1 MEDWSPD
8 NPFGAIQPYWLQ
20 VEGKWRTADVLGPFL
35 GEYVTCP
42 FCENQKGLIFET
54 DSSRLDEMA
63 DITCTCGRKFQV
75 LEVLGYDLQ
84 QRLAFLAGEETDP
97 AWTAKILAEDPDR
110 ATGPLPPAPDEDDE
124 PTPAPAPAVTPKTP
138 PARTEA
144 PRMRAARPGRHAR
157 TENRGVAVGRGEKV
171 TGPVRATAGSTAGS
185 TTGTRAPATKSSPRA
200 TRKAVDEATRPA
212 PGTRVYRND
221 GIVNTGL
228 LVVGDN
234 NRQVNV
240 RADGKGGGQ
249 VTVDGQPV
257 TSGGRVP
264 RKVAARAERAV
275 RDAVRQAG
283 QGAGPGEVRIHG
295 ENNSVVTTTTS
306 GDQVQVTR
314 STSRKKKED

>member
-97 AWTAKILAEDPDR
+97 AWTAKVLAEDPNH
-110 ATGPLPPAPDEDDE
+110 TSGPQSPAADDE
-124 PTPAPAPAVTPKTP
+124 EADEPKPAPAAARTP
-138 PARTEA
+138 P
-144 PRMRAARPGRHAR
+144 PRMRSAGR
-157 TENRGVAVGRGEKV
+157 TENRGVVVGRGEKV
-171 TGPVRATAGSTAGS
+171 TGPVRANAGS
-185 TTGTRAPATKSSPRA
+185 TTGARRPAPKSSPRA
-200 TRKAVDEATRPA
+200 TRRAVDEATRPA

-314 STSRKKKED
+314 STSRRKKED

>member
-1 MEDWSPD
+1 MEEWSRD

-63 DITCTCGRKFQV
+63 DITCICGKQFQV
-75 LEVLGYDLQ
+75 MEVLGSDLQ
-84 QRLAFLAGEETDP
+84 QRLAYLAGEETDP
-97 AWTAKILAEDPDR
+97 AWLEKTLAEDPDQP
-110 ATGPLPPAPDEDDE
+110 TGPLPPEPDEDDE
-124 PTPAPAPAVTPKTP
+124 PKPAATSAAEPRTP
-138 PARTEA
+138 PARQTAA
-144 PRMRAARPGRHAR
+144 PRMRTARAGRDR

-171 TGPVRATAGSTAGS
+171 TGP
-185 TTGTRAPATKSSPRA
+185 PRA
-200 TRKAVDEATRPA
+200 S
-212 PGTRVYRND
+212 
-221 GIVNTGL
+221 TGL
-228 LVVGDN
+228 LAVGDN

-240 RADGKGGGQ
+240 RADGKGGSQ
-249 VTVDGQPV
+249 V

-264 RKVAARAERAV
+264 RKVAARAERTV

-283 QGAGPGEVRIHG
+283 QGAGPGEVRIRG

-306 GDQVQVTR
+306 GDHVQVTR
-314 STSRKKKED
+314 STSRRKKKD

>member
-63 DITCTCGRKFQV
+63 DITCTCGKKFQV

-97 AWTAKILAEDPDR
+97 AWTAKILAEDPNR
-110 ATGPLPPAPDEDDE
+110 TSGPQPPGADDE
-124 PTPAPAPAVTPKTP
+124 AAEPQSAPAAASTTP
-138 PARTEA
+138 
-144 PRMRAARPGRHAR
+144 PRMRSAGRR
-157 TENRGVAVGRGEKV
+157 ENRGGVVVGRGEKV
-171 TGPVRATAGSTAGS
+171 TGPVQASAGS
-185 TTGTRAPATKSSPRA
+185 TTGPRRPAPKTSPRA

-221 GIVNTGL
+221 GIVNTGV

-234 NRQVNV
+234 NRQINV

-249 VTVDGQPV
+249 VTVDGQPL

-275 RDAVRQAG
+275 RDAVRQAGG